1 MNDKILRKPTKVNLA
16 TKVLE
21 LRDLCCETRAE
32 LVLRCVYF
40 HREGGKPESKLS
52 GREWEVGLELIDL
65 GDLWYSVFGSW

>member
-1 MNDKILRKPTKVNLA
+1 MNLA

-52 GREWEVGLELIDL
+52 RREWEVGLELVDL
-65 GDLWYSVFGSW
+65 GVCGTLCFGSW